1 MSLSDGGTS
10 TIMPVAP
17 TGMMG
22 GGGYDG
28 FGGGNGWWI
37 ILFFI
42 VLMGWGRN
50 GWGGNGNGNGGV
62 MDGYILTSDFANIER
77 KLDGVNNGICD
88 GFYAMNTG
96 MLNGFAG
103 VTQAVTS
110 GFSAAELAR
119 CNQQA
124 ALMQQLTAMQMQNQE
139 CCCENR
145 AAIAQVRY
153 DMATQACDT
162 RNTVS
167 TAARDI
173 IDNQNQ
179 NSRAI
184 LDFLTQSKLRD
195 LESANQELRLQ
206 ASQAAQNNYLVSQLR
221 PTPIPAYQS
230 CNPWAGGSYTGCCSC
245 A

>member
-96 MLNGFAG
+96 MLNGFAN

-124 ALMQQLTAMQMQNQE
+124 VLMQQLTAMQMQNQE